1 MGNKKSEYELYH
13 SSERMKKERAMR
25 NRNRRRMQKKHGFLG
40 DMEVD
45 HMDGNPQNNSSSN
58 LRLISRHKN
67 RVKQ

>member
-1 MGNKKSEYELYH
+1 
-13 SSERMKKERAMR
+13 MKKERAMR

-45 HMDGNPQNNSSSN
+45 HIDGNPQNNSSSN